1 MVVAFIFGLVE
12 ARVRTS
18 DELQKISGA
27 KVSEIRAARME
38 FRLV

>member
-12 ARVRTS
+12 AGVRTS

-27 KVSEIRAARME
+27 KVSEIRCDQDE
-38 FRLV
+38 LLLL